1 MLKIKDMYDNIPMHV
16 VKKHISECER
26 CLEKRKRV
34 ETPRGTVVRPI
45 LVSDLNQRGQIDS
58 LK

>member
-26 CLEKRKRV
+26 RLEKRKRV

-45 LVSDLNQRGQIDS
+45 LVSDLNQRG
-58 LK
+58 